1 MKYTTR
7 VTINL
12 RGTSLVIANILLN
25 TETSTKIGTAFSPIA
40 SGVIRSFSSRNRAR
54 RKLIDT
60 PSTVPTSK
68 PISAFR
74 PETFVASQINV
85 VFCWNS
91 AQIADGAGRKYGWK
105 SKTLTASLPQ
115 DQEPH
120 AEHDRRPDGLED
132 RARRSASWLRRP
144 PSSGPPIGMPRSA
157 SRTSVTF
164 RKNAGSSRVS
174 TFRSAPRSTSITTLV
189 LPGRGDITTTRV
201 ER

>member
-40 SGVIRSFSSRNRAR
+40 SGVVRSLSSRNRAR

-91 AQIADGAGRKYGWK
+91 AQIAEGAGRKYGWK
-105 SKTLTASLPQ
+105 SKTLTAVSHKTRNPTPNTTGGHTAWKIERGERLMAPG
-115 DQEPH
+115 P
-120 AEHDRRPDGLED
+120 RRRD
-132 RARRSASWLRRP
+132 RRSASLGAP
-144 PSSGPPIGMPRSA
+144 L
-157 SRTSVTF
+157 
-164 RKNAGSSRVS
+164 
-174 TFRSAPRSTSITTLV
+174 APR
-189 LPGRGDITTTRV
+189 
-201 ER
+201 